1 MDSTDLFTKLLVW
14 KMIDGMKSKE
24 CENQSEVMATVYQSS
39 VDAAKSIKAIDDIMN
54 GKDTIMSRV
63 NFTAPKPLNP
73 ISTAPK
79 QEPAKEPAK
88 EEPTETILMT
98 RQGLA
103 NIYSD
108 LGKIRELQTLFSDDV
123 RSIFAKYNDLEA
135 FTHQAQTELYKLLNK
150 NTPA

>member
-14 KMIDGMKSKE
+14 KMIDNMKSKE

-54 GKDTIMSRV
+54 GKDTPMSKV
-63 NFTAPKPLNP
+63 NFIAPKPLNP
-73 ISTAPK
+73 IQEPV

-150 NTPA
+150 NTPS

>member
-14 KMIDGMKSKE
+14 KMIDNMKSKE

-54 GKDTIMSRV
+54 GKDTPMSKV
-63 NFTAPKPLNP
+63 NFIAPKPINP
-73 ISTAPK
+73 IHSQPK
-79 QEPAKEPAK
+79 QEPVQEPAQ
-88 EEPTETILMT
+88 EQCADTVLMT

-108 LGKIRELQTLFSDDV
+108 LGKIRDLQTLFSEEV
-123 RSIFAKYNDLEA
+123 KSIFSKYNDLEA

-150 NTPA
+150 NTPS